1 MDEETP
7 PVRRLALKPKEDVAP
22 TDPAA
27 RTGDGTAISVK
38 LMHEVNWIAANKAA
52 VPPRDPFLAPKDGEA
67 ISVHEMLQENLDAT
81 AEIDQGPIALP
92 APRRSRRTRDM
103 LLVLACA
110 GAASATLAFVFRAN
124 PQVMG
129 LGLLAVGFGTAIM
142 AWILYGV
149 MDHY

>member
-7 PVRRLALKPKEDVAP
+7 PVRRLALKPKDVVP
-22 TDPAA
+22 SDPAA

-52 VPPRDPFLAPKDGEA
+52 VPPRDPFLAPKDAEA
-67 ISVHEMLQENLDAT
+67 ITVHGMLQENLDAT
-81 AEIDQGPIALP
+81 AAIDRGPIAMP
-92 APRRSRRTRDM
+92 APRKSRRRRD
-103 LLVLACA
+103 LVLVLGCA
-110 GAASATLAFVFRAN
+110 GATSGLLAIVFREN
-124 PQVMG
+124 LQVMG
-129 LGLLAVGFGTAIM
+129 LCLLAIGFLTAIM